1 MFNIGPLELIVLG
14 FVGLVVLGPDR
25 VPGLARDAG
34 RLLRSLRDMAT
45 GARTQL
51 REELGPEF
59 ADIDLRSLNPRTAIT
74 QVLLGEDSD
83 LMGGKDVWKRA
94 FLGDSNTTANGSAN
108 GAAGSNGFNGTT
120 SANGDAAGI
129 KPVTPAVERPAERP
143 LGRGEAAPF
152 DTDAT

>member
-1 MFNIGPLELIVLG
+1 MFNVGPLELIVLA

-34 RLLRSLRDMAT
+34 RLLRTLREVAT

-51 REELGPEF
+51 RDELGPEF
-59 ADIDLRSLNPRTAIT
+59 SDIDLRSLNPRTAIT
-74 QVLLGEDSD
+74 QALLGDDLVGHGTSISGKSAWQRVLLGDPTGAPES
-83 LMGGKDVWKRA
+83 GTGT
-94 FLGDSNTTANGSAN
+94 TTAA
-108 GAAGSNGFNGTT
+108 TET
-120 SANGDAAGI
+120 EI
-129 KPVTPAVERPAERP
+129 KPVTPADNGPGRP

>member
-1 MFNIGPLELIVLG
+1 MFNIGPLELIVLA
-14 FVGLVVLGPDR
+14 FVGLVVLGPER

-34 RLLRSLRDMAT
+34 RMIRTLRELAT

-74 QVLLGEDSD
+74 QVLLGEEFAPGS
-83 LMGGKDVWKRA
+83 GKSVWQRA
-94 FLGDSNTTANGSAN
+94 LGDP
-108 GAAGSNGFNGTT
+108 
-120 SANGDAAGI
+120 DAATNTGANSAAET
-129 KPVTPAVERPAERP
+129 TPAASADGPPPIQSAPRPAERP
-143 LGRGEAAPF
+143 LGREEAAPF